1 MNSLV
6 SLDQI
11 KSGKVTDV
19 YFERTKAILEA
30 RNIDKTV
37 TAEFMAKSFPSGYD
51 WAVFAGA
58 DEVLELLKDLPV
70 DIEMIPEGSIFHE
83 REPVLSITGNY
94 LDFGVYE
101 TAILGYLCQASGIAT
116 KAARVRKVAGDKPA
130 ISFGARRMHP
140 SIAPV
145 VERNA
150 YIGGMDGVA
159 TVAAAEYLGQEPV
172 GTIPHALI
180 LIMGDTVE
188 ATKAFDEII
197 DKNVNRVGLVD
208 TFTDEKFESLRVA
221 GALGENLFGVRL
233 DTPGSR
239 RGDMVDIMEEVRW
252 ELDQKGFNEVKLF
265 ISGGLDEYSIRSYNH
280 VADAYGV
287 GTSVSA
293 ARVIDYSMDIIDI
306 EGKPIAKRG
315 KRSGRKQLWRCEECF
330 IYETT
335 PRITGEDIPNC
346 PDCGDAMK
354 LLLQQIQSSDER
366 LTHITDHDAVRE
378 YVLKQLPHLELDLG

>member
-1 MNSLV
+1 MDSIV

-11 KSGKVTDV
+11 KAGKVTDV
-19 YFERTKAILEA
+19 YFERTKEILNA

-37 TAEFMAKSFPSGYD
+37 TAEFVAKSLPVEYP

-58 DEVLELLKDLPV
+58 DEVLEILKDLPLEV
-70 DIEMIPEGSIFHE
+70 EMIPEGTLFQP
-83 REPVLSITGNY
+83 REPVLSITGKY
-94 LDFGVYE
+94 LEFGVYE

-116 KAARVRKVAGDKPA
+116 KAARVRKAAGEKPA
-130 ISFGARRMHP
+130 VSFGARRTHP
-140 SIAPV
+140 AIAPV

-150 YIGGMDGVA
+150 YIGGLDGVA

-180 LIMGDTVE
+180 LIIGDTLE

-197 DKNVNRVGLVD
+197 RKDVNRVGLVD

-221 GALGENLFGVRL
+221 EALGENLYGVRL

-239 RGDMVDIMEEVRW
+239 RGDMVAIMEEVRW
-252 ELDQKGFNEVKLF
+252 ELDQKGFHNVKLF
-265 ISGGLDEYSIRSYNH
+265 VSGGLDESKILQYNH

-293 ARVIDYSMDIIDI
+293 APVIDYSMDVIDI
-306 EGKPIAKRG
+306 EGQPVAKRG
-315 KRSGRKQLWRCEECF
+315 KRSGRKQLWRCEGCFSYHTTLRKPDTESIDCPECDESMELLSKQ
-330 IYETT
+330 IQTMTENTT
-335 PRITGEDIPNC
+335 PG
-346 PDCGDAMK
+346 
-354 LLLQQIQSSDER
+354 
-366 LTHITDHDAVRE
+366 TDHDSVRE
-378 YVLKQLPHLELDLG
+378 YVLHQLSKVELQLK